1 MEAFFYF
8 SKTKTQSLMK
18 SPVCLNC
25 DEATERNYCSNCG
38 QKTDT
43 HRINFKHF
51 LVHDILHGVW
61 HVEKGI
67 LFTIKES
74 LTRPGKASL
83 DYISGK
89 RIKYYNVFYLIVL
102 LVGIQLFLTS
112 HYEKLQLVYYPEL
125 YHESEKYTTFFTD
138 YSKILILSL
147 IPIFALTSFMIFRRK
162 KLNLSEHFI
171 LSGMIF
177 LGVMIITLI
186 STMLSFMDFIE
197 NLSTL
202 SNIIDKLTPL
212 ILLMFI
218 SYGYYN
224 AFLPDYKKSSLILR
238 IIAFDSLFLLEISL
252 FLLAIFLIFIKT

>member
-1 MEAFFYF
+1 
-8 SKTKTQSLMK
+8 MK
-18 SPVCLNC
+18 SHVCLNC
-25 DEATERNYCSNCG
+25 NEATERNYCSNCG

-67 LFTIKES
+67 LFTMKEA
-74 LTRPGKASL
+74 LTRPGKAAL

-89 RIKYYNVFYLIVL
+89 RIKYYNVFYLTIL
-102 LVGIQLFLTS
+102 LVGLQLFLAN
-112 HYEKLQLVYYPEL
+112 YYDKLQLVYYPEIYETVHKKSQNPGAFL
-125 YHESEKYTTFFTD
+125 SD

-147 IPIFALTSFMIFRRK
+147 IPLFALTSFLLFRRK

-177 LGVMIITLI
+177 LGVMLITLV
-186 STMLSFMDFIE
+186 STILSFVDFLE
-197 NLSTL
+197 NFSTIGY
-202 SNIIDKLTPL
+202 IIDRSTPVV
-212 ILLMFI
+212 LLLYI

-224 AFLPDYKKSSLILR
+224 AFQSTYSKSSLIFK
-238 IIAFDSLFLLEISL
+238 IIAFDILLLLEIC
-252 FLLAIFLIFIKT
+252 FFLITLFFIFNKIL

>member
-1 MEAFFYF
+1 
-8 SKTKTQSLMK
+8 MK

-25 DEATERNYCSNCG
+25 NEITERNYCSNCG

-102 LVGIQLFLTS
+102 LVGLQLFLANY
-112 HYEKLQLVYYPEL
+112 YEQLQTMYYPEL
-125 YHESEKYTTFFTD
+125 QEKFQTMDQKVAFLSE
-138 YSKILILSL
+138 YSKILIISL
-147 IPIFALTSFMIFRRK
+147 IPFFALTSFTLFRK
-162 KLNLSEHFI
+162 QKLNLSEHFI

-177 LGVMIITLI
+177 LGIMLITLC
-186 STMLSFMDFIE
+186 STLLSFVDFLE
-197 NLSTL
+197 NFSTIAT
-202 SNIIDKLTPL
+202 IIDRLTPI
-212 ILLMFI
+212 ILLFYI

-224 AFLPDYKKSSLILR
+224 AFQLTYSRSKLILK
-238 IIAFDSLFLLEISL
+238 IIAFDILLLLEICL
-252 FLLAIFLIFIKT
+252 FLIALYFIFNKIL